1 MINYNENDN
10 GKYYGPTD
18 LVKFLTTFST
28 GKNSPKEFKVSTFLN
43 KYFAE
48 QIKLFET
55 FNYKKPRSCIL
66 KRCK

>member
-18 LVKFLTTFST
+18 LVKFLTFST
-28 GKNSPKEFKVSTFLN
+28 GKNSPKEFKVSAFLN

-48 QIKLFET
+48 QI
-55 FNYKKPRSCIL
+55 
-66 KRCK
+66 

>member
-1 MINYNENDN
+1 MINFNYNENDN

-18 LVKFLTTFST
+18 LVNFLTTFST

-48 QIKLFET
+48 QI
-55 FNYKKPRSCIL
+55 
-66 KRCK
+66 